1 MTPGTV
7 TFRIPGHLAGKGR
20 PRATLVGGHA
30 RLYTPAET
38 RTAEDRVRD
47 AWRAAGSPYMGDGPL
62 TLELVVGHERPAS
75 HWTSRGDLSAAGRR
89 MPFPARKPDASNQ
102 LKLVEDALNGC
113 LYKDDAQIVEARIT
127 KVWMSRP
134 GVAAYTVLSVASA
147 AAAESLLVPGMPAAT
162 LFQAELGAAA

>member
-30 RLYTPAET
+30 RLYTPAAT

-62 TLELVVGHERPAS
+62 TLELVIGHERPAG
-75 HWTSRGDLSAAGRR
+75 HWTSRGELSAAGRR
-89 MPFPARKPDASNQ
+89 MPFPAKKPDADNQ
-102 LKLVEDALNGC
+102 LKLVGDALNGC
-113 LYKDDAQIVEARIT
+113 MWKDDAQLVEARVV
-127 KVWMSRP
+127 KVWMARP
-134 GVAAYTVLSVASA
+134 SQAAYSVLSVAGA
-147 AAAESLLVPGMPAAT
+147 LEAGALLVPGMPAST
-162 LFQAELGAAA
+162 LFNLHEVAA